1 MWQGCKMDCEKLR
14 ICEIANCDCE
24 KIAISQ
30 LTQFIF
36 LSAGRNR
43 NITQFD
49 FLEGRNCE
57 SCENYYIEKIFEK
70 SIETGFQLISSN
82 KNSQFSQLSQITRL
96 DFEPILQPYES

>member
-1 MWQGCKMDCEKLR
+1 MDCEKLQ
-14 ICEIANCDCE
+14 IAIAK

-49 FLEGRNCE
+49 FLVGR
-57 SCENYYIEKIFEK
+57 IF
-70 SIETGFQLISSN
+70 
-82 KNSQFSQLSQITRL
+82 SQFDFKSWIAISQLTQFDFRL
-96 DFEPILQPYES
+96 IL